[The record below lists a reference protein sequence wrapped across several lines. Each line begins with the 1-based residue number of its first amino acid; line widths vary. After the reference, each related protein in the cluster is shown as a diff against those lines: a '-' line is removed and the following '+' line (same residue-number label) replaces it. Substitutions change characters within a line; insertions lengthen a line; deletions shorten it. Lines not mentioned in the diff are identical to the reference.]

1 MTIKVIETW
10 EIWTFNG
17 DLDEDDLAEEGFWEL
32 YDDSDSLQT
41 ARLWTQNEHFQR
53 RHGANYKIYYKKS
66 FLEEIPH
73 D

>member
-41 ARLWTQNEHFQR
+41 IRQWTQNTHFQR
-53 RHGANYKIYYKKS
+53 HHGVNYKIYYKKS